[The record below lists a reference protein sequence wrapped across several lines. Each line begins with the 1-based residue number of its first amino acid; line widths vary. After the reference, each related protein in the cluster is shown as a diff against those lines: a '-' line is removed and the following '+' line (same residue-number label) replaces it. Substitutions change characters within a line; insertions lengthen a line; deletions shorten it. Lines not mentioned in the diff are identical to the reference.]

1 MLSYGLNCRREV
13 LIYCYYYWFMNGKKD
28 VLLYI
33 LFMNSFVYF
42 RYYVFEM
49 KYFEVFYFLW
59 ILINFIKSK
68 IEKNI
73 SLLFF

>member
-1 MLSYGLNCRREV
+1 MLIYGLNCRREV
-13 LIYCYYYWFMNGKKD
+13 LIYYYWFMNGKKD

>member
-13 LIYCYYYWFMNGKKD
+13 LIYYYWFMNGKKD

>member
-1 MLSYGLNCRREV
+1 MLIYGLNCRREV
-13 LIYCYYYWFMNGKKD
+13 LIYFYRFMNGKKD

>member
-1 MLSYGLNCRREV
+1 MLIYGLNCRREV
-13 LIYCYYYWFMNGKKD
+13 LIYRYYYRFMNGKKD